1 MTGAVSRAEA
11 DGKMMKGQGTHPLA
25 HARVFERMSWTDER
39 IEKLTKMWEGGATAS
54 QIAEELG
61 GVSRNAVIG
70 KAHRLGLKARPSP
83 VKAND
88 KSEPAAAAAPKPA
101 KPAAP
106 AAPPVAEARPATPKP
121 APAPAPVEARPAP
134 APTPRPAP
142 AAPVAS
148 PPAAASAA
156 PTGEPAPAPTPRVV
170 SVGPGG
176 FLRQGPGDQQAP
188 IPPAP
193 PRRLVPA
200 RPSPEIADKT
210 SLLDLND
217 RICRWPMGHPGEP
230 DFHFCGEKVNPGFP
244 YCVEHCGRAYQAQL
258 PRGHRRPPPP
268 MPFGGPRVR

>member
-1 MTGAVSRAEA
+1 
-11 DGKMMKGQGTHPLA
+11 
-25 HARVFERMSWTDER
+25 MSWTDER
-39 IEKLTKMWEGGATAS
+39 IATLRKMWEGGATAS
-54 QIAEELG
+54 EIATELG

-88 KSEPAAAAAPKPA
+88 KKKAAAPK

-106 AAPPVAEARPATPKP
+106 TPKP
-121 APAPAPVEARPAP
+121 AAEPRTEPVERAAAPAAERVAARTPPAPARNTGDDSGA
-134 APTPRPAP
+134 T
-142 AAPVAS
+142 AS
-148 PPAAASAA
+148 PSQPLPNPSSDL
-156 PTGEPAPAPTPRVV
+156 PKIV

-200 RPSPEIADKT
+200 KPSPEIADKT
-210 SLLDLND
+210 SLLDLSD
-217 RICRWPMGHPGEP
+217 KVCRWPMGHPGEP
-230 DFHFCGEKVNPGFP
+230 DFHFCGEQVNPGFP

-258 PRGHRRPPPP
+258 PRGVRRPPPP
-268 MPFGGPRVR
+268 LPFGGPRVR

>member
-1 MTGAVSRAEA
+1 
-11 DGKMMKGQGTHPLA
+11 
-25 HARVFERMSWTDER
+25 MSWTEER
-39 IEKLTKMWEGGATAS
+39 IAVLTKMWEGGATAS
-54 QIAEELG
+54 QIADELG

-83 VKAND
+83 VKAN
-88 KSEPAAAAAPKPA
+88 EPKPEAKPKPVEAKQPAPKAPAPARAAPK
-101 KPAAP
+101 AP
-106 AAPPVAEARPATPKP
+106 AAPPPSQPE
-121 APAPAPVEARPAP
+121 
-134 APTPRPAP
+134 
-142 AAPVAS
+142 
-148 PPAAASAA
+148 PPAASATPSQPLPN
-156 PTGEPAPAPTPRVV
+156 PTHGLPKIV

-200 RPSPEIADKT
+200 KPSPEIADKT

-217 RICRWPMGHPGEP
+217 RVCRWPMGHPGEP

-258 PRGHRRPPPP
+258 PRGARRPPPP
-268 MPFGGPRVR
+268 LPFGGPRVR

>member
-1 MTGAVSRAEA
+1 
-11 DGKMMKGQGTHPLA
+11 
-25 HARVFERMSWTDER
+25 MSWTDER
-39 IEKLTKMWEGGATAS
+39 IATLTKMWEGGATAS
-54 QIAEELG
+54 QIADELG

-83 VKAND
+83 VKANEP
-88 KSEPAAAAAPKPA
+88 KPAPAARKEAELRPAPKVAKPA

-106 AAPPVAEARPATPKP
+106 A
-121 APAPAPVEARPAP
+121 VERDEDDDEPE
-134 APTPRPAP
+134 T
-142 AAPVAS
+142 S
-148 PPAAASAA
+148 SAASDI
-156 PTGEPAPAPTPRVV
+156 PSQPLPNREPDRPRVV

-200 RPSPEIADKT
+200 KPSPEIADKT

-217 RICRWPMGHPGEP
+217 RVCRWPMGHPGEP

-258 PRGHRRPPPP
+258 PRGARRPPPP
-268 MPFGGPRVR
+268 LPFGGPRVR

>member
-1 MTGAVSRAEA
+1 
-11 DGKMMKGQGTHPLA
+11 
-25 HARVFERMSWTDER
+25 MSWTDER

-83 VKAND
+83 VKPNE
-88 KSEPAAAAAPKPA
+88 KSEAAQPKPPRAPAEPAASPEPRVAAPRPVPPAAPAPVREAAAPAPRQPAAPAEPTPAPAAAA
-101 KPAAP
+101 PAA
-106 AAPPVAEARPATPKP
+106 AAPTDTP
-121 APAPAPVEARPAP
+121 APAPQ
-134 APTPRPAP
+134 PRI
-142 AAPVAS
+142 
-148 PPAAASAA
+148 
-156 PTGEPAPAPTPRVV
+156 V

-200 RPSPEIADKT
+200 RPSQEVADKT
-210 SLLDLND
+210 GLLDLND